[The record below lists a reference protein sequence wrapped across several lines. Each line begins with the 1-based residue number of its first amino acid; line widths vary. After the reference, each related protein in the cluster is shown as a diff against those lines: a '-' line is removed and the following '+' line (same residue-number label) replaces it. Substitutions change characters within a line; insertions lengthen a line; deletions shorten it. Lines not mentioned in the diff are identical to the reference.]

1 MVNLTTIQFPD
12 FEVIFL
18 CPDWGV
24 EVSLHDGGAMGYT
37 LALRIWGGEGGFYT
51 AGELRISKGKAKG
64 SSHVIKNTSTRAL
77 RSREYLIICDKTS

>member
-1 MVNLTTIQFPD
+1 VVKFVVNLTTVQFPD

-37 LALRIWGGEGGFYT
+37 LALRIRGGEGGDFIQPGSEGYRR
-51 AGELRISKGKAKG
+51 EKPKAV
-64 SSHVIKNTSTRAL
+64 HM
-77 RSREYLIICDKTS
+77 